1 MCKPLPRRDDAP
13 GRIYPDSPEPGAEN
27 MKCPTCGT
35 ENDAAQSRCRKCSS
49 KLTAAVAK
57 PTSVANVA
65 SPRSAGISPDD
76 VARKL
81 KMDYSHA
88 AKDEA
93 DRYLECVQQI
103 SGQIVKPKHDSREL
117 VDQAAKLIFKQFHI
131 KEVAIGLRSASD
143 GRFRYIAMQGMRANI
158 WAQHTGLSYSHESFF
173 SNSKYKGTLISK
185 LTKLL
190 LAEDEPYDDEEKKTY
205 NEHLMRSSRRRAPD
219 DSIEG
224 DYLDT
229 LIYGIDGSLL
239 GWIEISG
246 TWDDRLPSARAI
258 RAIEIIANLMGIALS
273 RDPAIAGTQQPDSNN
288 LPRGG

>member
-1 MCKPLPRRDDAP
+1 
-13 GRIYPDSPEPGAEN
+13 
-27 MKCPTCGT
+27 MKCPTCET
-35 ENDAAQSRCRKCSS
+35 ENHVTSSRCSKCGSQ
-49 KLTAAVAK
+49 LTATAAM
-57 PTSVANVA
+57 PTSVANVT
-65 SPRSAGISPDD
+65 SPRSVAISPDD

-81 KMDYSHA
+81 KTDYSHA

-103 SGQIVKPKHDSREL
+103 SGQIVKPKHDSRQL
-117 VDQAAKLIFKQFHI
+117 VDYSAKLIFKQFHI

-143 GRFRYIAMQGMRANI
+143 GRFRYVAMQGMRANI
-158 WAQHTGLSYSHESFF
+158 WAQHTGLSYSHDSFF
-173 SNSKYKGTLISK
+173 SNSKYKGTLLSK

-190 LAEDEPYDDEEKKTY
+190 LAEDEPYDDAEKKTY
-205 NEHLMRSSRRRAPD
+205 SEHLMRSSKRRTPD

-229 LIYGIDGSLL
+229 LIYGIDGGLI

-246 TWDDRLPSARAI
+246 TWDDKLPSASAI

-273 RDPAIAGTQQPDSNN
+273 RDPAIAGMKQPDSGN
-288 LPRGG
+288 LSRNG

>member
-1 MCKPLPRRDDAP
+1 
-13 GRIYPDSPEPGAEN
+13 
-27 MKCPTCGT
+27 MKCPTCET
-35 ENDAAQSRCRKCSS
+35 ENDASQGRCRKCGSQ
-49 KLTAAVAK
+49 LTATAAK
-57 PTSVANVA
+57 PTSAANVM
-65 SPRSAGISPDD
+65 PRVAAAVSPDE

-81 KMDYSHA
+81 KMDYSRA

-93 DRYLECVQQI
+93 DRYLDCVQQL
-103 SGQIVKPKHDSREL
+103 SVQVVNPKHNSQEL
-117 VDQAAKLIFKQFHI
+117 ADYAAKLVFRQLHI

-143 GRFRYIAMQGMRANI
+143 GKFRYVAMQGMRANI
-158 WAQHTGLSYSHESFF
+158 WTQHIGLSYSHDSFF

-190 LAEDEPYDDEEKKTY
+190 LAEDEPYDDAEKKTY
-205 NEHLMRSSRRRAPD
+205 SEHLMRSSKRKTPD

-229 LIYGIDGSLL
+229 LIYGIDGSLA

-246 TWDDRLPSARAI
+246 TWDDKLPSARAI

-273 RDPAIAGTQQPDSNN
+273 RDPSIVGIKQPDPSN
-288 LPRGG
+288 LPGKG